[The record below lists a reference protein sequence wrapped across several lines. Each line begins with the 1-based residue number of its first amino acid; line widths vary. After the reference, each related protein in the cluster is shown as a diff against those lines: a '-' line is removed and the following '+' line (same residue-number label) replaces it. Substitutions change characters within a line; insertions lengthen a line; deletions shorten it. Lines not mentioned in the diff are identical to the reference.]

1 MALVDIYGADDVKRA
16 MEDSIEFEAFSS
28 DCVLNILE
36 TRRRPLPETGPLHLT
51 RKSDC
56 LDIDLGQA
64 DLDIYDINTK

>member
-1 MALVDIYGADDVKRA
+1 MQSSECGMKNTISA
-16 MEDSIEFEAFSS
+16 EA
-28 DCVLNILE
+28 
-36 TRRRPLPETGPLHLT
+36 GPLHLT